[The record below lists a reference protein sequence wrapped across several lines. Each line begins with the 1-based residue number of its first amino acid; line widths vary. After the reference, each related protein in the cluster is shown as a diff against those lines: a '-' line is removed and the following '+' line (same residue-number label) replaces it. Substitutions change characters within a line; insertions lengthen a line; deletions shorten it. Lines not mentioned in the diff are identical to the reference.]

1 MKVLLILGNL
11 ASSAKTLITRILM
24 EGGYI
29 LIATLC
35 SLLIEQQNLSID
47 DKLIEVSVLVVAKI
61 ANRGSKQDILPFA

>member
-1 MKVLLILGNL
+1 
-11 ASSAKTLITRILM
+11 M